1 MTLPA
6 TGTTW
11 DGAGLNDLD
20 PRFLERGKLRQVLVR
35 DARGAD
41 TDISPH
47 DSSGA
52 TLWSPFAQD
61 GKWRG
66 DLLAWTKA
74 NGVWIENLNSN
85 EGWHAVGAFKDGDGA
100 TSKPS
105 IKNDDF
111 MILQSNF
118 PFDSDV
124 TEEGEAFSLT
134 PVETAK
140 PLVRRLRNN
149 LRLNDPDTGAS
160 VVENPGLDGAG
171 WGRTLSGDNI
181 ERQFLLVSQ
190 FKKGG
195 KPVYK
200 VDGYSL
206 AKLEDIGNSKQDKK
220 DSEAAELS
228 YVPLPDGYF
237 MAFQD
242 GVYQP
247 VLRYT
252 WVGGEGWADL
262 YNSPVRQYTVTLGT
276 QASGTF
282 TLTYGGLTT
291 ATIAYGAA
299 ASAVKSAL
307 VALDDGYSSS
317 DWTVTGSS
325 GGPYTVTVPGPSP
338 LTGSGAS
345 LETPGT
351 FVIAPVT
358 S

>member
-1 MTLPA
+1 MSLPS

-11 DGAGLNDLD
+11 DGAGFNDLD
-20 PRFLERGKLRQVLVR
+20 SRFLERGKLRQVLVR
-35 DARGAD
+35 DARGAE

-52 TLWSPFAQD
+52 KLWSPFAND

-66 DLLAWTKA
+66 DLLAWIKV
-74 NGVWIENLNSN
+74 NGVWVENPDPN
-85 EGWHAVGAFKDGDGA
+85 EGWHIVGAFKDGDGP
-100 TSKPS
+100 TSKPN

-124 TEEGEAFSLT
+124 VEEGEPFSLT

-149 LRLNDPDTGAS
+149 LRINDASTGLS
-160 VVENPGLDGAG
+160 VVENPGAADSG

-190 FKKGG
+190 FKRGG
-195 KPVYK
+195 LPVYK
-200 VDGYSL
+200 VDGYAL
-206 AKLEDIGNSKQDKK
+206 AKLSDIGNSKQDKK
-220 DSEAAELS
+220 DSEGAELT
-228 YVPLPDGYF
+228 YMPLPDGYF
-237 MAFQD
+237 MAMQD

-247 VLRYT
+247 VLRWT
-252 WVGGEGWADL
+252 WVGGEGWDEL
-262 YNSPVRQYTVTLGT
+262 YNSPVDQFTVTLGT
-276 QASGTF
+276 QSSGTF

-291 ATIAYGAA
+291 STIAYNAA
-299 ASAVKSAL
+299 SSAVKSAL
-307 VALDDGYSSS
+307 VALDDGYAASA
-317 DWTVTGSS
+317 WTVTGSS
-325 GGPYTVTVPGPSP
+325 GGPYTVTVPGPGP
-338 LTGSGAS
+338 LTGDGSS
-345 LETPGT
+345 LGTPGSFAVT
-351 FVIAPVT
+351 PVT